1 MFLEALK
8 RHRTPGR
15 GADEALKLISLMGW
29 DLGVGMQRKPVDTDT
44 AGARARGVFAFITK
58 QLFDQ
63 LNLHHGYIG
72 QVIKSSYDRL

>member
-1 MFLEALK
+1 MQ
-8 RHRTPGR
+8 RT
-15 GADEALKLISLMGW
+15 
-29 DLGVGMQRKPVDTDT
+29 QRKPVDTDT
-44 AGARARGVFAFITK
+44 AGARARGVFTFITK